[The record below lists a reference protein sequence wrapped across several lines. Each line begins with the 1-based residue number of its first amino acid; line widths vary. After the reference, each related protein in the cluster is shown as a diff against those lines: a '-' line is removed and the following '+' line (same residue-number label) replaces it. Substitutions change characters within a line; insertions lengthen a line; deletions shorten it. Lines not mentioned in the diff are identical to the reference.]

1 VGAGERVGDF
11 EVVFGGGQKRRD
23 GTMEGSEDMR
33 VQRVKAQEKHVE
45 MLKRLVP
52 DGKAKWLD

>member
-1 VGAGERVGDF
+1 M
-11 EVVFGGGQKRRD
+11 K
-23 GTMEGSEDMR
+23 GSEDMR

-52 DGKAKWLD
+52 DAKAKWLD

>member
-1 VGAGERVGDF
+1 
-11 EVVFGGGQKRRD
+11 
-23 GTMEGSEDMR
+23 MEGSGDMR
-33 VQRVKAQEKHVE
+33 AQRVKAQEKHVE